1 MLALTAITLG
11 LSLLKNA
18 QYETLKEVEEPS
30 GLQVY
35 DHSPTPVEKVI
46 FDEKFEIVV
55 FLTVA
60 SRYELP
66 KAKMIAVG

>member
-1 MLALTAITLG
+1 
-11 LSLLKNA
+11 
-18 QYETLKEVEEPS
+18 
-30 GLQVY
+30 
-35 DHSPTPVEKVI
+35 VI

-60 SRYELP
+60 SRYEFP